1 VTGTDAKVRTARTR
15 QLAAARR
22 SLKLVAD
29 ALPEHV
35 AALADGAVL
44 GDGFLV
50 SALKYEQA
58 RQALVLLD
66 SLAAPDGTDEVLV
79 SREYLR
85 LLTGAIVTAG
95 LAPSVTPGDGS
106 PLGQL
111 LELAGSRNRKR
122 NRRPDM
128 QEMQILS
135 SCDMTFA
142 ATGERVP
149 SEETVFLALGRDP
162 QALHPVQLDLTG
174 DWAKALREFLA
185 PFLDAGHDPGQVLVP
200 GAQLPGRARPND
212 PGARAYWSALR
223 AWCDETG
230 FTPAY
235 RELDKGGYYYP
246 RRLKDAYAR
255 YLAALAGPGLQ
266 EPA

>member
-111 LELAGSRNRKR
+111 LELAGSLGQ
-122 NRRPDM
+122 PAGQ
-128 QEMQILS
+128 QEQ
-135 SCDMTFA
+135 
-142 ATGERVP
+142 
-149 SEETVFLALGRDP
+149 ETE
-162 QALHPVQLDLTG
+162 Q
-174 DWAKALREFLA
+174 
-185 PFLDAGHDPGQVLVP
+185 
-200 GAQLPGRARPND
+200 
-212 PGARAYWSALR
+212 
-223 AWCDETG
+223 ET
-230 FTPAY
+230 
-235 RELDKGGYYYP
+235 
-246 RRLKDAYAR
+246 
-255 YLAALAGPGLQ
+255 
-266 EPA
+266 